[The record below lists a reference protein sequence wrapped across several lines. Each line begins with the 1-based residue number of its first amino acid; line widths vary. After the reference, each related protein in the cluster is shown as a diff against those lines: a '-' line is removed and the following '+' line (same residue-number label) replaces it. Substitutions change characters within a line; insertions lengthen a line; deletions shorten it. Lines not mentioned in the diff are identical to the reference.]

1 MGHKKNLR
9 KSCNRLQNFVSLHA
23 DGTEKHFLGVACN
36 VGRGKQDSASEP
48 IKLR

>member
-23 DGTEKHFLGVACN
+23 DETEKHVPCVACN
-36 VGRGKQDSASEP
+36 VGWGKQDSASES
-48 IKLR
+48 I